1 MVKTMVSWKMRSYL
15 GHLLIG
21 FEVSLIRQ
29 GKWDTAMARRCR
41 QALVSS
47 AEMGRWKGKTRGK
60 HMENLGKIQ
69 KDDLVVSYIELNNHG
84 PWLINVNNK
93 PAMVRDDSP
102 THHLWWGQ
110 MKWPNSEFC
119 ARGLN
124 FQHHVP
130 IMVCHFRLTRK
141 SSRKTIAKWAFLQFF
156 MKLLPRKYTKIIP
169 NWRILQPPNP
179 APKKRQAPPKLP
191 KHSGGPLKVVTL
203 LLQRAGQGKMWCPN
217 VPIHRKGF
225 QMKFDL
231 GAS

>member
-1 MVKTMVSWKMRSYL
+1 MRRPWTSKRRLVLELRDEGDFWPKL
-15 GHLLIG
+15 G
-21 FEVSLIRQ
+21 F
-29 GKWDTAMARRCR
+29 
-41 QALVSS
+41 
-47 AEMGRWKGKTRGK
+47 
-60 HMENLGKIQ
+60 NLGKIQ

-93 PAMVRDDSP
+93 PARVRDDSP

-141 SSRKTIAKWAFLQFF
+141 SSRKTIAKWAFFHFL
-156 MKLLPRKYTKIIP
+156 MKLLPRKSSQIDP

-179 APKKRQAPPKLP
+179 AHQKTPSAAQATQTQRWTAQGSDLTAATGVWGKCGAQMCLTSTE
-191 KHSGGPLKVVTL
+191 KASKWSSIWAQAKNGWHTYMHS
-203 LLQRAGQGKMWCPN
+203 
-217 VPIHRKGF
+217 H
-225 QMKFDL
+225 
-231 GAS
+231 